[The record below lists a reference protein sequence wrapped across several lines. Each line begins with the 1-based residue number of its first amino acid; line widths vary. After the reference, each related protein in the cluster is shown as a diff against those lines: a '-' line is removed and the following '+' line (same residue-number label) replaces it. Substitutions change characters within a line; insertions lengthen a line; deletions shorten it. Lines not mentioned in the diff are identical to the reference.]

1 MVSFYSFFHTSFS
14 YLQHIGVTHKIPEEQ
29 CHRKARKGGTVQ
41 VHYTGTLKEDG
52 KEFDSSLKRGD
63 PLEFKLGTG
72 MVIQGWDQGV
82 AGMCIGEK
90 RKLTI
95 PSHLGYGKRGAGGV
109 IPPDADLV
117 FTVELVGIKGY
128 ENIKDEL

>member
-1 MVSFYSFFHTSFS
+1 MISTNNS
-14 YLQHIGVTHKIPEEQ
+14 QGVTHKIAEED
-29 CHRKARKGGTVQ
+29 CTKAKKGDTVQ
-41 VHYTGTLKEDG
+41 VHYSGFLKEDG
-52 KEFDSSLKRGD
+52 AEFDSSLKRGQ

-72 MVIQGWDQGV
+72 MVIAGWDQGV
-82 AGMCIGEK
+82 LGMCIGEK

-117 FTVELVGIKGY
+117 FTVELVGIKGV
-128 ENIKDEL
+128 EIRDEL